1 MKEVIATKLLVYSM
15 PFATK
20 DLASVLTRT
29 RSRLTS
35 EDGYCLDY
43 DFLENDPSTYVCGAL
58 ANLPNLDH
66 INVDDDSERL
76 DVWYYSRFMHTNG
89 MGKIFSNWS
98 TLSDR
103 FLSEQRIEN
112 AFLTVGFVSEFDD
125 LELTY
130 RSVGD
135 SAAVYDID
143 LNPGDRFIDE
153 HEELSCE
160 YLNRLLGFLSAI
172 SLDRSEFVVD
182 PSKKRL
188 EFRADPNSSI
198 TRVDAQERW
207 AFPVRRSESASAAQA
222 LMAYIRSVDSYCR
235 LGCRWSLTKEQW
247 KRIALDAG
255 LPSGHYAFR
264 IDGMLTSEARDIL
277 LVGRDAFHGF
287 LPVMRYQVIDAI
299 PRFELN
305 IGVIC
310 EGDRSCMV
318 LSAGDVDND
327 IYEEEKVLLKRFA
340 SIIPGKH

>member
-1 MKEVIATKLLVYSM
+1 MKEVIATKLLVHSM

-76 DVWYYSRFMHTNG
+76 DVWYYSRFMHTKG
-89 MGKIFSNWS
+89 MGKIFSNWL

-130 RSVGD
+130 RSAGD

-153 HEELSCE
+153 HEEFSCE
-160 YLNRLLGFLSAI
+160 YLNRLLGFLSAF
-172 SLDRSEFVVD
+172 DNDF
-182 PSKKRL
+182 KKWL
-188 EFRADPNSSI
+188 EAAEGT
-198 TRVDAQERW
+198 TRKWDKIAKQ
-207 AFPVRRSESASAAQA
+207 SDESARRIWAHS
-222 LMAYIRSVDSYCR
+222 RD
-235 LGCRWSLTKEQW
+235 
-247 KRIALDAG
+247 IALPQKMVDLITELKG
-255 LPSGHYAFR
+255 TLMK
-264 IDGMLTSEARDIL
+264 IDWGA
-277 LVGRDAFHGF
+277 
-287 LPVMRYQVIDAI
+287 
-299 PRFELN
+299 
-305 IGVIC
+305 
-310 EGDRSCMV
+310 
-318 LSAGDVDND
+318 
-327 IYEEEKVLLKRFA
+327 
-340 SIIPGKH
+340 